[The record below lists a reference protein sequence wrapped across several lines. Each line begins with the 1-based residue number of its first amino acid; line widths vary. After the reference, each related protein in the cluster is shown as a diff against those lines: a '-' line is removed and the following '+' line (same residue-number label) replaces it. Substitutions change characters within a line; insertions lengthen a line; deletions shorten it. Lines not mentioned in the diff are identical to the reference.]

1 MDVIFGSEGVAA
13 NDYERQA
20 DISREIGLQA
30 ALARLGHG
38 RVDERDTPEKDA
50 SNEKDASIEKTNVS
64 EKEMLKGQEQ

>member
-20 DISREIGLQA
+20 EISREIGLDA

-38 RVDERDTPEKDA
+38 RVNSEYAPEKNA
-50 SNEKDASIEKTNVS
+50 SNEKVDVS
-64 EKEMLKGQEQ
+64 EKEMLKEQDQ